1 MSSFEKF
8 MEDLEKRQQ
17 ERKQRLERLKA
28 AEDAHA
34 YRDRVDLYSEYWQNS
49 VRYNTDRSKK

>member
-1 MSSFEKF
+1 
-8 MEDLEKRQQ
+8 MEDLEKRQK

-28 AEDAHA
+28 AEDAHTH
-34 YRDRVDLYSEYWQNS
+34 RDRVDLYSEYWQNS